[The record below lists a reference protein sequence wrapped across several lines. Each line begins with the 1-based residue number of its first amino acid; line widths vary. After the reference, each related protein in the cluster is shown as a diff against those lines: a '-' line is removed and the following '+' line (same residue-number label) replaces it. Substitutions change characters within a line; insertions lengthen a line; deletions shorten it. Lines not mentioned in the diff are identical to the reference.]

1 MELRDLEGFGF
12 NLNEAMELCIDDEE
26 ILREVL
32 ETALEE
38 GREKI
43 PFLNELMKNKDFD
56 RYTVEVHGLKNAAK
70 QIGLDDL
77 SEMAKASEF
86 DGKDGKFDAVEGR
99 HDELMAL
106 YDKYMKVLENFFDE

>member
-1 MELRDLEGFGF
+1 MELSDLERFGF
-12 NLNEAMELCIDDEE
+12 NLSEAMELCVDDEE

-43 PFLNELMKNKDFD
+43 PFLNQLMETKDYD
-56 RYTVEVHGLKNAAK
+56 RYVVEVHGLKNAAK

-86 DGKDGKFDAVEGR
+86 DGKDGKFDDMVGR
-99 HDELMAL
+99 HADLVAL
-106 YDKYMKVLENFFDE
+106 YEKYMKVLEELFS